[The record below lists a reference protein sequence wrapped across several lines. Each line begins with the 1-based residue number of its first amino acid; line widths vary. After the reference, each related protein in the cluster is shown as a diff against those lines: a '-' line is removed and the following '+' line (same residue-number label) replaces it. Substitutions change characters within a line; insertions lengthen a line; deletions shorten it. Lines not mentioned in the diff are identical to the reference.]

1 MSISKRIV
9 TPGDVIG
16 VEEEFMPIDGI
27 YIDENSYLRSQYVGV
42 LQIDVYKKY
51 ASVKKI
57 SVKGVMPKQG
67 DVIEGVVT
75 SMSDDLAFIGIY
87 MVNDQPYRIPVY
99 TGILHIS
106 QASMEFIN
114 SLYDAVRLG
123 EVVRAKIINNNYP
136 FQLTIKDPK
145 LGVIVSYCSVCG
157 SILYKKDDKLV
168 CPKCGS
174 VEKRKVSSFYI
185 YR

>member
-1 MSISKRIV
+1 MSTSKRIV
-9 TPGDVIG
+9 TPGDIIG

-57 SVKGVMPKQG
+57 NVKGVMPKQG
-67 DVIEGVVT
+67 DIVEGVVT

-87 MVNDQPYRIPVY
+87 MVNEQYFKIPVY

-106 QASMEFIN
+106 QVSVEFIN

-123 EVVRAKIINNNYP
+123 EVIRAKIINNYYP
-136 FQLTIKDPK
+136 FQLSIKDPK
-145 LGVIVSYCSVCG
+145 LGVIASYCSVCG
-157 SILYKKDDKLV
+157 SILYKKNDKLI
-168 CPKCGS
+168 CYRCGN
-174 VEKRKVSSFYI
+174 VEKRKISSFYI